1 MIALLAIIPL
11 TLPGI
16 LLWYFSHRSDG
27 HGSPPSSDI
36 PTQRAMWYIG
46 SLGFFMNPSQF
57 LKDCMKMGKDSIF
70 SFRILESTV
79 VVLRGV
85 AGRDAFFSKG
95 PDFMAGYTLLNPLL
109 ETIRGENMASVIA
122 TFTRPDTL
130 ERLFPLLVEDA
141 LQALEMWGT
150 YGEKDAFKSLDELV
164 FTLAARMTICREF
177 SEDPKKIRSLIS
189 IFKRLEAGSDHHS
202 LIFPWFPTPARI
214 RRTVAAMQLHRMIS
228 AVILSRKDR
237 REDDPLQAMIDKGL
251 SPIKTTVLLATML
264 FAAIGNTGNVVA
276 WMLLHL
282 QANPKWKV
290 LVENEARRLH
300 EGSHTFGRYHDDKP
314 LLSMNSIETQM
325 PIFDLCSQETL
336 RMLFKGPFIR
346 RSVGDI
352 FVDQKHIPHGTY
364 IMFPTADLHENAAF
378 YSTPQEFNPEHFS
391 ADAIQE
397 RRRHGTTF
405 LGWGAGRHMC
415 AGRRAAQ
422 MLMKIIVILLLSKF
436 DIQIVD
442 DGGEPVRKVPEQL
455 ERKLFQVCPSKQSV
469 ALCYEVRRR

>member
-1 MIALLAIIPL
+1 
-11 TLPGI
+11 
-16 LLWYFSHRSDG
+16 
-27 HGSPPSSDI
+27 
-36 PTQRAMWYIG
+36 
-46 SLGFFMNPSQF
+46 MNPSQF
-57 LKDCMKMGKDSIF
+57 LKDCMKRAKDSIF
-70 SFRILESTV
+70 SFRILDSTV

-85 AGRDAFFSKG
+85 AGRDVFFSKG

-109 ETIRGENMASVIA
+109 ETIRGESMASVIA

-141 LQALEMWGT
+141 LQVFERWGN

-189 IFKRLEAGSDHHS
+189 IFQRLAAGSDHHS

-228 AVILSRKDR
+228 AVMLSRKDR

-290 LVENEARRLH
+290 LVENEARQLY

-442 DGGEPVRKVPEQL
+442 DGGELVRRVPEQL